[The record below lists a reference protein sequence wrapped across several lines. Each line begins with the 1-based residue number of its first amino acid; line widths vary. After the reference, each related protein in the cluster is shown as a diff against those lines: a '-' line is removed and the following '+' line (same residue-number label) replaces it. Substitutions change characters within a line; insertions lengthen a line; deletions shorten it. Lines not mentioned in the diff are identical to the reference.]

1 MSEQTLAF
9 HAPFRQRAP
18 CAGLLLS
25 AVIGIIASDAQ
36 PGCWIF
42 WSAASLLPIA
52 LICKIRSSFLAYS
65 SMLLLFAS
73 WHGYQ
78 VETNSGYH
86 WSLQASSDIS
96 EHTVT
101 LLVETEP
108 KIDLYRSTQR
118 FIALVTCIDNQIANF
133 EVSAEC
139 AGEAFAYGDELI
151 AQGKFSLPQTSM
163 NPGEFDYRAYL
174 RRKNIYLDFRTL
186 RAVPAEV
193 VAHAKGNPFIAAA
206 LSLRHRLSDSLQQG
220 LQDDPEVAQTI
231 QGMVLGARS
240 ETNSEL
246 KKLFEE
252 TGTIHLFA
260 ASGLQVS
267 LFAGLAWTGIRYVR
281 LPRRWVAL
289 AIAPIVL
296 GYCAITGFYP
306 ATVRATV
313 TTLLLAVGFSLER
326 PVAMINS
333 LCASGLLILLHD
345 TQELFQIGFQLSFV
359 AVLAILTAVRPL
371 GHLLFR
377 PFQVDPFF
385 PHQLLRPWQRFLVK
399 SAKRACEAIS
409 LCVICWAATLPILAL
424 HKHHI
429 SLVAIFANLAVVP
442 LASIVMLLGVC
453 AMVSAHLSNSIVVC
467 INNTSWLIT
476 KIILLILRAAITVPC
491 HSINISPANL
501 LQNDRVTILC
511 EASELV
517 LHIHE
522 QNHDWLLNTGKPSQW
537 GRITE
542 PYLQSQGINRIEKVV
557 LCHASAGQTG
567 TLERSRRSFEID
579 EVVSRSAGPFPIQ
592 LGAFRLLILPELSEE
607 IVSALPNEHVDVVYW
622 GRARSRHIPRDSLVA
637 KVAPEVVISSG
648 TKAEIEKNSVRG
660 QVRPRY
666 LYLKQDGAITA
677 ERSGSDLF
685 IHTFCG
691 TTLRLTARSR

>member
-1 MSEQTLAF
+1 MSDEMLAF

-18 CAGLLLS
+18 CAGLLL
-25 AVIGIIASDAQ
+25 AAAIGISLSDAQ

-42 WSAASLLPIA
+42 WSVASLFPIV

-65 SMLLLFAS
+65 STLLLFAS

-78 VETNSGYH
+78 VETNSGYQR
-86 WSLQASSDIS
+86 SLHASSDTS

-101 LLVETEP
+101 LLAQTEP
-108 KIDLYRSTQR
+108 KIDLYRSSQR
-118 FIALVTCIDNQIANF
+118 FIALVTCVDNHPVNF

-139 AGEAFAYGDELI
+139 TGEPFAYGDELI

-174 RRKNIYLDFRTL
+174 RRKNIYLNFRTL
-186 RAVPAEV
+186 RGVPAEV
-193 VAHAKGNPFIAAA
+193 VAHAKGNPLIAAA
-206 LSLRHRLSDSLQQG
+206 LSLRHQLSDILQEG

-240 ETNSEL
+240 ETSSEL

-289 AIAPIVL
+289 GIAPIVL
-296 GYCAITGFYP
+296 AYCAITGFYP

-313 TTLLLAVGFSLER
+313 TTLLLAAGFSLER

-371 GHLLFR
+371 GHLLFQ
-377 PFQVDPFF
+377 PFRVDPFF
-385 PHQLLRPWQRFLVK
+385 PHQLLRPWQRFFVN
-399 SAKRACEAIS
+399 SAKRACEAVS
-409 LCVICWAATLPILAL
+409 LCIICWAATFPILVL

-429 SLVAIFANLAVVP
+429 SLVAIFANLAAVP
-442 LASIVMLLGVC
+442 LASTVMLLGAC
-453 AMVSAHLSNSIVVC
+453 AVLLAHLSDSIVVC
-467 INNTSWLIT
+467 VNNTSWLIT
-476 KIILLILRAAITVPC
+476 KIILMILHAAVAIPW

-501 LQNDRVTILC
+501 FQNDRVTILC
-511 EASELV
+511 EASEFV

-522 QNHDWLLNTGKPSQW
+522 KNHDWLLNTGKPSQW

-542 PYLQSQGINRIEKVV
+542 PYLQSQGINRIERVV
-557 LCHASAGQTG
+557 LCHATAGQAG
-567 TLERSRRSFEID
+567 TLERSGKSFEID
-579 EVVSRSAGPFPIQ
+579 EIVPANASPFAIQ

-607 IVSALPNEHVDVVYW
+607 IVSALPNEHVDVVYC
-622 GRARSRHIPRDSLVA
+622 GRARSRHILRDSLVA

-648 TKAEIEKNSVRG
+648 TKVEIAQNSVRG
-660 QVRPRY
+660 QAFPHY

-677 ERSGSDLF
+677 ERSGSNLF

-691 TTLRLTARSR
+691 TALHLTARSR

>member
-1 MSEQTLAF
+1 MTGETQSF

-25 AVIGIIASDAQ
+25 ALIGILLSDAQ
-36 PGCWIF
+36 PGCWIIWALASIF
-42 WSAASLLPIA
+42 PAVLVCKINSSLLA
-52 LICKIRSSFLAYS
+52 YTLI
-65 SMLLLFAS
+65 LLLFAS

-78 VETNSGYH
+78 VATNPGYQR
-86 WSLQASSDIS
+86 SLHTISDTS

-101 LLVETEP
+101 LLVRAEP
-108 KIDLYRSTQR
+108 KVDEYLSTQK
-118 FIALVTCIDNQIANF
+118 FVALVTCIDNHPSDF
-133 EVSAEC
+133 EVAAEC
-139 AGEAFAYGDELI
+139 SGEPFAYGDELI
-151 AQGKFSLPQTSM
+151 AQGRFSLPWTSM

-174 RRKNIYLDFRTL
+174 RRKNIYLIFRSHHGL
-186 RAVPAEV
+186 PAEII
-193 VAHAKGNPFIAAA
+193 AHDKGNPFLAAV
-206 LSLRHRLSDSLQQG
+206 LSLRHRLADILQEG
-220 LQDDPEVAQTI
+220 LQDDAEVAQTI
-231 QGMVLGARS
+231 QGLVLGARS
-240 ETNSEL
+240 ETSSEL

-281 LPRRWVAL
+281 LPRRWMAL

-313 TTLLLAVGFSLER
+313 TTLLLAVGYSLER

-371 GHLLFR
+371 GHLLFQ
-377 PFQVDPFF
+377 PFRVDPFF
-385 PHQLLRPWQRFLVK
+385 PHHLLRPWQRIFVN

-409 LCVICWAATLPILAL
+409 LCGICWAATLPILAL

-442 LASIVMLLGVC
+442 LASIVMLLGVY
-453 AMVSAHLSNSIVVC
+453 AMLSAHLSSSMVVC
-467 INNTSWLIT
+467 FNNTSWLIT
-476 KIILLILRAAITVPC
+476 KIILLISRTAITVPC
-491 HSINISPANL
+491 HSLNVSPANL

-511 EASELV
+511 EASEMV

-522 QNHDWLLNTGKPSQW
+522 KNHDWLLNTGKPSQW

-557 LCHASAGQTG
+557 LCHVSAGQTG

-579 EVVSRSAGPFPIQ
+579 EVVSGSAGPFPIQ
-592 LGAFRLLILPELSEE
+592 LGTFRLLILPELSEE
-607 IVSALPNEHVDVVYW
+607 IVRALPNEHVDVVCW
-622 GRARSRHIPRDSLVA
+622 GRARSRHIPRDALVA
-637 KVAPEVVISSG
+637 KVAPDVVISPG
-648 TKAEIEKNSVRG
+648 TKAEIEQNSVRG
-660 QVRPRY
+660 QADPRY

-677 ERSGSDLF
+677 EWSGSDLF

>member
-1 MSEQTLAF
+1 MSDQTLAL

-25 AVIGIIASDAQ
+25 AVIGIIVSDAQ
-36 PGCWIF
+36 PGSWIF
-42 WSAASLLPIA
+42 WSVASLFPIV
-52 LICKIRSSFLAYS
+52 LICKIRSSLLAYL

-73 WHGYQ
+73 WHAYQ
-78 VETNSGYH
+78 VETNSGYQR
-86 WSLQASSDIS
+86 SLQANSDIS

-101 LLVETEP
+101 LLVRTEP
-108 KIDLYRSTQR
+108 KIDLYGSTQR
-118 FIALVTCIDNQIANF
+118 FIALVTCIDNQPADF
-133 EVSAEC
+133 EVSADC
-139 AGEAFAYGDELI
+139 AGESFAYGDELI

-174 RRKNIYLDFRTL
+174 RRKNIYLDFGTL
-186 RAVPAEV
+186 RGVPAEV

-206 LSLRHRLSDSLQQG
+206 LSLRHRLSETLQEG

-240 ETNSEL
+240 ETSSEL

-267 LFAGLAWTGIRYVR
+267 LFAGLAWIASRYVR
-281 LPRRWVAL
+281 LPRRWVAPG
-289 AIAPIVL
+289 IAPIVL

-359 AVLAILTAVRPL
+359 AVLAILTVVRPL
-371 GHLLFR
+371 GHLIFR
-377 PFQVDPFF
+377 PFRVDPFF
-385 PHQLLRPWQRFLVK
+385 PHQLLQPWQRFFVK
-399 SAKRACEAIS
+399 SAKRSSEAIS
-409 LCVICWAATLPILAL
+409 LCIVCWAATLPILAL
-424 HKHHI
+424 HRHHI

-453 AMVSAHLSNSIVVC
+453 ATLSARLSGSIAVC
-467 INNTSWLIT
+467 FNNTSWLIT
-476 KIILLILRAAITVPC
+476 KIILLILRAAITVPW
-491 HSINISPANL
+491 HSINVSPANL

-511 EASELV
+511 EASEMV

-522 QNHDWLLNTGKPSQW
+522 KNHDWLLNTGKPSQW

-557 LCHASAGQTG
+557 LCHVSAGQTG

-579 EVVSRSAGPFPIQ
+579 EVVSGSAGPFPIQ

-607 IVSALPNEHVDVVYW
+607 IVHALPNEHVDVVYC
-622 GRARSRHIPRDSLVA
+622 GRARSRYIPRDSLVA

-648 TKAEIEKNSVRG
+648 TKAEIEQNSVRG
-660 QVRPRY
+660 QIRPRY

>member
-1 MSEQTLAF
+1 MSEETLAF
-9 HAPFRQRAP
+9 LAPFRQRAP
-18 CAGLLLS
+18 CAGLFIS
-25 AVIGIIASDAQ
+25 AVGGIIVSDAQ

-42 WSAASLLPIA
+42 WSIATLFPIA
-52 LICKIRSSFLAYS
+52 LICRIRSSFLAYS
-65 SMLLLFAS
+65 TVLLLFAS

-78 VETNSGYH
+78 VETNPGYQR
-86 WSLQASSDIS
+86 SLQTSSDPS

-101 LLVETEP
+101 LLVQTEP

-118 FIALVTCIDNQIANF
+118 FITLVTCIDNQPSNF

-139 AGEAFAYGDELI
+139 AGEPFAYGDELI
-151 AQGKFSLPQTSM
+151 AQGKFSLPRTSM

-174 RRKNIYLDFRTL
+174 RRKNIYLNFRTL
-186 RAVPAEV
+186 RNVPAEV
-193 VAHAKGNPFIAAA
+193 VAHAKGNPFVAAA
-206 LSLRHRLSDSLQQG
+206 LTLRHRLSDILQEG

-240 ETNSEL
+240 ETSSEL
-246 KKLFEE
+246 KKLFQE

-260 ASGLQVS
+260 ASGLQVG
-267 LFAGLAWTGIRYVR
+267 LFAGLAWSGIRYVR

-289 AIAPIVL
+289 GIVPIVL
-296 GYCAITGFYP
+296 GYCAITGCYP

-313 TTLLLAVGFSLER
+313 TTLLLAFGFSLER

-345 TQELFQIGFQLSFV
+345 TQELFQTGFQLSFA

-371 GHLLFR
+371 GHLLFQ
-377 PFQVDPFF
+377 PFRVDPFY
-385 PHQLLRPWQRFLVK
+385 PHQLLRPWQRFFVK

-409 LCVICWAATLPILAL
+409 LCIVCWAATLPILAL
-424 HKHHI
+424 HEHHI

-453 AMVSAHLSNSIVVC
+453 AMLSAQLCGSLAAC

-491 HSINISPANL
+491 HSINVSPANL
-501 LQNDRVTILC
+501 LQHDRVTILC
-511 EASELV
+511 EASEMV

-522 QNHDWLLNTGKPSQW
+522 KNHDWLLNTGKPSQW

-542 PYLQSQGINRIEKVV
+542 PYLQSQGINRIQKMV
-557 LCHASAGQTG
+557 LCHPNAAQTE
-567 TLERSRRSFEID
+567 TLERARRSFEID
-579 EVVSRSAGPFPIQ
+579 EIVSGNAGPFSIQ
-592 LGAFRLLILPELSEE
+592 LGEFRLLILPELSEE
-607 IVSALPNEHVDVVYW
+607 IVSALPNEHVDLVYC
-622 GRARSRHIPRDSLVA
+622 GRARSRHIPRDLLVA
-637 KVAPEVVISSG
+637 KLAPEVVISSG
-648 TKAEIEKNSVRG
+648 SKSEIARNSIRE
-660 QVRPRY
+660 QVHPRY
-666 LYLKQDGAITA
+666 LYLKQDGAVTA
-677 ERSGSDLF
+677 ERSGSNLF

-691 TTLRLTARSR
+691 TALCLTARSR